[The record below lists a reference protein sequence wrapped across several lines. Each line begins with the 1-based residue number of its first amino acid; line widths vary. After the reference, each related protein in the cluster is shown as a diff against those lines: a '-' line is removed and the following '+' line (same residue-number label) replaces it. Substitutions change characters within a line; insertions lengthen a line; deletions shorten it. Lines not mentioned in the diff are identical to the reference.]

1 MVHYNQAQT
10 IDNLND
16 QLFTE
21 ISSEQAAMVEG
32 GLTLTVHSI
41 QAIKAG
47 ADGFFGGKDDT
58 FITSAD
64 SGFIENPG
72 VTATGVMS
80 MDSGDSRTVNRT
92 WRNFKSSLRIDLFDS
107 DGNFG
112 NSDDHMGGF
121 TANSTGGQIFS
132 KRVSGSGSRYRIF
145 YSAV

>member
-1 MVHYNQAQT
+1 MSDFNL
-10 IDNLND
+10 DNS
-16 QLFTE
+16 LFTD
-21 ISSEQAAMVEG
+21 IPSEQAAIVEG
-32 GLTLTVHSI
+32 GLTLAVHSI
-41 QAIKAG
+41 QCLKAG

-58 FITSAD
+58 YITSAD
-64 SGFIENPG
+64 SGFIEAPG
-72 VTATGVMS
+72 ATATGVMS
-80 MDSGDSRTVNRT
+80 MDSGNSRTVNRT
-92 WRNFKSSLRIDLFDS
+92 WRNFKSSLRIDLFDL

>member
-1 MVHYNQAQT
+1 MSDFNS
-10 IDNLND
+10 NG
-16 QLFTE
+16 QLFTDLT
-21 ISSEQAAMVEG
+21 SEQAAIVEG
-32 GLTLTVHSI
+32 GLTVTIHSI
-41 QAIKAG
+41 QCLKAG
-47 ADGFFGGKDDT
+47 ADGFFGGKDEA
-58 FITSAD
+58 FIKSSD

-72 VTATGVMS
+72 VTATSVMS

-92 WRNFKSSLRIDLFDS
+92 WRNFKNSLRIDLFDL

-121 TANSTGGQIFS
+121 TAKSTGGQVFS